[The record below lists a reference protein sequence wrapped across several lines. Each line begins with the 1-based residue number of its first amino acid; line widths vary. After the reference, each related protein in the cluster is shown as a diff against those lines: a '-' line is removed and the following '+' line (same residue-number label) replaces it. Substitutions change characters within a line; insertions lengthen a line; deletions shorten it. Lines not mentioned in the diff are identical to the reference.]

1 MPPPA
6 TAFPGKGLYLLT
18 PDEADTASLV
28 RRVAA
33 VLPHATLLQYRNKD
47 ADAALRREQALALLA
62 LCRAHGVPLV
72 INDDWPLAAG
82 IGADGVHL
90 GEHDGMLQAA
100 RSALGPDAIL
110 GASCYDSLDRAAD
123 AARAGASYLA
133 FGAFFPSSTKPN
145 ARQASMTLLRDA
157 ARFGLP
163 LVAIGGITRD
173 NTPRLVEAGADYV
186 AVISGVFDAPDPI
199 DAARGYA
206 ACFLHTL
213 PLPTTEA
220 GTGDNAP

>member
-1 MPPPA
+1 MPRPE

-18 PDEADTASLV
+18 PDDADTASLLE
-28 RRVAA
+28 RVSVA
-33 VLPHATLLQYRNKD
+33 LPHAALLQYRNKT
-47 ADAALRREQALALLA
+47 ADAALRHEQAVALLP
-62 LCRAHGVPLV
+62 LCRKHGVPLLV
-72 INDDWPLAAG
+72 NDDWRLAAD
-82 IGADGVHL
+82 IGADGAHL

-100 RSALGPDAIL
+100 RTALGPDAIL

-157 ARFGLP
+157 TRFCLP

-186 AVISGVFDAPDPI
+186 AVIGGVFDAPDPI

-206 ACFLHTL
+206 ACFPRTRPH
-213 PLPTTEA
+213 PTNEA
-220 GTGDNAP
+220 GTGDNTP